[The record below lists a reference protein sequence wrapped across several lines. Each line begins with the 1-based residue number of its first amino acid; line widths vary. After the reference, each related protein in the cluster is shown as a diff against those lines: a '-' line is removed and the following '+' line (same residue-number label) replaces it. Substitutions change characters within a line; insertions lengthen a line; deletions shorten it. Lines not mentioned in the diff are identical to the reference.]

1 MATDRDYY
9 EVLGVPRDADETTI
23 KKSFRRLARELHPDV
38 SDHPDAE
45 LRFREVTEA
54 YEVLS
59 SSERRALYDRYGHAG
74 LRSGGFSPT
83 QFDMGNLGDLF
94 ASLFGD
100 GIFGNAGA
108 TTGPTRQRGADLG
121 AEIAIELVE
130 AARGATVTVPFDV
143 AVTCKRCSGD
153 GVEPGTEPR
162 RCPRCEGSG
171 RLHQVSRSVFGEFV
185 RAQSCPEC
193 GGRGLF
199 VDHPCTAC
207 SGAGRTVQDREL
219 RVDVPAGIHDGQ
231 RIRVSGE
238 GHAGIL
244 GGRAG
249 DVYVLVH
256 VRPDPR
262 FVREGNDIYSQ
273 VDLTI
278 VQAALGA
285 AVDVETLD
293 GPVAL
298 ELPPGVQPGEVRVL
312 RGKGMPVLQGFGRG
326 DHRVLVNVTV
336 PRRVTDEQRRLLEE
350 FEAASDDQTYRTDES
365 FFDKLKSAFR

>member
-1 MATDRDYY
+1 MAATDRDYY
-9 EVLGVPRDADETTI
+9 ELLGVPRDADEATI

-38 SDHPDAE
+38 SDHPEAE
-45 LRFREVTEA
+45 VRFREITEA

-74 LRSGGFSPT
+74 LRSGGFSATP
-83 QFDMGNLGDLF
+83 FDMGNLGDLF

-100 GIFGNAGA
+100 GLFGASTSGSV
-108 TTGPTRQRGADLG
+108 RQRGADLG
-121 AEIAIELVE
+121 AEIEIELLE
-130 AARGATVTVPFDV
+130 AARGITVPVPFEV
-143 AVTCKRCSGD
+143 AVTCTTCGGD

-207 SGAGRTVQDREL
+207 SGAGRTVEDREL

-298 ELPPGVQPGEVRVL
+298 ELAAGVQPGEVRVL

-336 PRRVTDEQRRLLEE
+336 PRRLTDEQRRLLEE
-350 FEAASDDQTYRTDES
+350 FESASDEHTYRTDES
-365 FFDKLKSAFR
+365 FFEKLKSALR